1 MRARNAENGQE
12 IELSKL
18 DRALLTLTI
27 VDMLLGKVSQ
37 DKLHAYIQDKLKE
50 LEKEAA

>member
-18 DRALLTLTI
+18 DKAMMALTI
-27 VDMLLGKVSQ
+27 VDMLIGKVPQ
-37 DKLHAYIQDKLKE
+37 DRLQAYVQDKLKE